1 MTCWTDCFLSL
12 AHFLGILIL
21 FVKSSTP
28 DMRFI
33 SINPL
38 PQKAQACKFY
48 SLRREHNNRL
58 ILISFFMA
66 IILKWRGKSQIII
79 PQSYPKLISIHA
91 NEYNNGTFYSKI
103 AKVHNDKFKVEHLI
117 GALVKILYQLV
128 WIFDPGFMNFTIY
141 AIFFLFWW
149 CPLFLVCHM

>member
-1 MTCWTDCFLSL
+1 MWLETDMFTIWPY
-12 AHFLGILIL
+12 FP
-21 FVKSSTP
+21 TP
-28 DMRFI
+28 I
-33 SINPL
+33 PPL
-38 PQKAQACKFY
+38 PQKAQACKFHR
-48 SLRREHNNRL
+48 LRREHNNRL

-66 IILKWRGKSQIII
+66 IMLKWRGKSQIII
-79 PQSYPKLISIHA
+79 PHSSPKLISIHA

-141 AIFFLFWW
+141 AIFFFSFTGLRIKN
-149 CPLFLVCHM
+149 